1 MIVYRL
7 ALEAYKDD
15 LSGDGASK
23 FGGRWNNQGIRML
36 YTSSSISLSILECL
50 VHFKHRRFPPGYHL
64 IRIDI
69 PKALENLI
77 VELPKLKSSWR
88 HEADYTQ
95 YIGDEFIL
103 NKEAPIM
110 KVPSVVV
117 PEEFNFLLNPLHK
130 DFKKIKVL
138 SSEALDLD
146 NRLKLS

>member
-1 MIVYRL
+1 MISAETARQNL
-7 ALEAYKDD
+7 AA
-15 LSGDGASK
+15 DGITRALGC
-23 FGGRWNNQGIRML
+23 FIPLPLFR
-36 YTSSSISLSILECL
+36 LSILECL